1 MSLRKKTLIITVLA
15 IGSLVCVLYFLS
27 RLIVLNSYV
36 KLEEQEVHR
45 NVERVLNAL
54 HDDLTNLHHTTNDW
68 SAWDDSYDFIH
79 NRNKHYEEAN
89 LVDSTFT
96 RLRLN
101 LILFINITRDIIYE
115 KSFDFLK
122 EKTLPVPESLK
133 RQFSAESRLLNH
145 TTVSSNVSGILLLE
159 EGPALVSSWPIL
171 TSEGTGPVRGTLI
184 FARYLNSDEIKRL
197 GDRTELSVSISR
209 LARESLPA
217 QYLMAD
223 ASSSDKPQIQIKPL
237 DANTVEGNTI
247 LKDIYG
253 KPILLL
259 RVTQQRQIYQ
269 QGQKSFLYFMGAL
282 TVAGLFF
289 ATVILILLE
298 KQVLSRLLALNKS
311 IRRIRE
317 SADLTMRVPVRGNDE
332 LSSLTQE
339 INKMLGAQEQ
349 TEKMLKVFSL
359 TDELTG
365 LYNRRGFLSLAE
377 QQLKIAERMNREMLL
392 LYGDLNDLKTINDTY
407 GHLQGDRALIDTAK
421 IFKETFRE
429 SDIIAR
435 IGGDEFAVL
444 TERKED
450 SNAEVLISRL
460 KQNIDAYNEK
470 ESRPYK
476 IGISIGIF
484 LSDPKRSY
492 TIEQLIAEADTN
504 MYEQKREKQSK

>member
-1 MSLRKKTLIITVLA
+1 
-15 IGSLVCVLYFLS
+15 
-27 RLIVLNSYV
+27 
-36 KLEEQEVHR
+36 
-45 NVERVLNAL
+45 
-54 HDDLTNLHHTTNDW
+54 
-68 SAWDDSYDFIH
+68 
-79 NRNKHYEEAN
+79 
-89 LVDSTFT
+89 
-96 RLRLN
+96 
-101 LILFINITRDIIYE
+101 
-115 KSFDFLK
+115 
-122 EKTLPVPESLK
+122 
-133 RQFSAESRLLNH
+133 
-145 TTVSSNVSGILLLE
+145 
-159 EGPALVSSWPIL
+159 
-171 TSEGTGPVRGTLI
+171 
-184 FARYLNSDEIKRL
+184 
-197 GDRTELSVSISR
+197 
-209 LARESLPA
+209 
-217 QYLMAD
+217 
-223 ASSSDKPQIQIKPL
+223 
-237 DANTVEGNTI
+237 
-247 LKDIYG
+247 
-253 KPILLL
+253 
-259 RVTQQRQIYQ
+259 
-269 QGQKSFLYFMGAL
+269 
-282 TVAGLFF
+282 
-289 ATVILILLE
+289 
-298 KQVLSRLLALNKS
+298 
-311 IRRIRE
+311 
-317 SADLTMRVPVRGNDE
+317 VRGNDE
-332 LSSLTQE
+332 LSNLTQE